1 MEKRGKLADV
11 STMEKSVQERKFTV
25 LDQLTGCL
33 YQGFTLRHR
42 KLSTTA
48 LLLLLGNRIS
58 SGTQEYEPYFFY
70 PSIKKTNKKIHNK
83 TTQQD
88 HHLVSY
94 VHQHTIHPSKS
105 RQEKTDDS
113 HRAAPSS
120 LSKYQ
125 KCSIC

>member
-70 PSIKKTNKKIHNK
+70 PSIKKTNKKN
-83 TTQQD
+83 TQQN
-88 HHLVSY
+88 
-94 VHQHTIHPSKS
+94 HTTRSSSGKLCSPTHHPS
-105 RQEKTDDS
+105 
-113 HRAAPSS
+113 
-120 LSKYQ
+120 
-125 KCSIC
+125 